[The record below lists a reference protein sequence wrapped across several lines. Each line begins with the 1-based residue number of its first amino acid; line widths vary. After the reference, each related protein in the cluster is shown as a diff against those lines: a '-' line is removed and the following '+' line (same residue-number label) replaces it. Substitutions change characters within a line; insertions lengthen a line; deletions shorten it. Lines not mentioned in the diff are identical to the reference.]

1 MIIPHR
7 GGRAGGSLL
16 PLSEKLAPRKRTGL
30 EFIYGAGES
39 AAEVIV
45 GSGVTTWKPRAA
57 VAQDGDDLWR
67 GGATAQQFFSDPFI
81 SDAPVRLWEAFKNP
95 QSVQPSSIAA
105 GRAGGWFAARQTV
118 CIDGI
123 VGHVRRNR
131 ARRQRQVGR
140 TSHTAFGLLQQ
151 SATPRGQASV
161 GVQHLQPRRIAAS
174 VASLWFF
181 IGEPSQTAQVTPIG
195 AGQVA
200 AIGESQILADEA
212 GDGRLDGSGADS
224 HPGLQI
230 AGAGLEYHT
239 RFVPGTSTYV
249 EGAAEKNP
257 MIRRGYS
264 RDHRPDCEQLVI
276 ALIVNNE
283 GFPFSYETFDGNRT
297 DVSTMETILRMV
309 ERKYGK
315 ARRIWVFDRGIVSE
329 ENLAAIRKRD
339 GQYLTGTPRSQMK
352 QFEAEL
358 LKEDWTQVR
367 PEVEVKK
374 VAIPQGE
381 ETYILCRTSGR
392 KEKEKAIRNR
402 FSNSME
408 TALKGLEKAIA
419 TGRLK
424 DRNKMERRLGKIQ
437 ARHPQV
443 NDLYDVALK
452 DTAEGVRL
460 FWQIKEDRKNWRES
474 REGAY
479 LLRTNLQAE
488 TAEELWSKY
497 MQLTEAEASFRA
509 LKSELSI
516 RPLFHQLEP
525 RVKAHVMVAFL
536 GYALWV
542 TLKHLLKRRPAIVPK
557 PSASGVENAQPMT
570 PMKAIA
576 LLSTLQSAD
585 IVLPTTDGREIR
597 LRRITEPTAEQK
609 SLLRQLGI
617 SLPEH
622 LQFHRECSADSAI
635 A

>member
-1 MIIPHR
+1 MFLRPNHR
-7 GGRAGGSLL
+7 GKDGKDHTYWSLVETVRTPDGPRQKTL
-16 PLSEKLAPRKRTGL
+16 CYLGELNSSAQARWLTTVEVFNEQGEAQQLKLFPSHVEPPADDPQVARVLLNKVRLERTRQFGACFLGL
-30 EFIYGAGES
+30 ELWKRLERDRFFEQAIDGES
-39 AAEVIV
+39 ADVPWSRVAALLAINRVCAP
-45 GSGVTTWKPRAA
+45 GSELAIEQRWYPSTAL
-57 VAQDGDDLWR
+57 DDLLKIDEGKINDTR
-67 GGATAQQFFSDPFI
+67 LYRCLDRILPHKTELERHLKNRYGELFGAEFD
-81 SDAPVRLWEAFKNP
+81 V
-95 QSVQPSSIAA
+95 
-105 GRAGGWFAARQTV
+105 
-118 CIDGI
+118 
-123 VGHVRRNR
+123 
-131 ARRQRQVGR
+131 
-140 TSHTAFGLLQQ
+140 LLYD
-151 SATPRGQASV
+151 
-161 GVQHLQPRRIAAS
+161 L
-174 VASLWFF
+174 
-181 IGEPSQTAQVTPIG
+181 
-195 AGQVA
+195 
-200 AIGESQILADEA
+200 
-212 GDGRLDGSGADS
+212 
-224 HPGLQI
+224 
-230 AGAGLEYHT
+230 
-239 RFVPGTSTYV
+239 TSTYV

-257 MIRRGYS
+257 MVRRGYS

-315 ARRIWVFDRGIVSE
+315 ARRVWVFDRGIVSE
-329 ENLAAIRKRD
+329 ENLAAIRKRG

-352 QFEAEL
+352 KFEAEL
-358 LKEDWTQVR
+358 LKDDWTQVR

-374 VAIPQGE
+374 VSIPQGE

-408 TALKGLEKAIA
+408 TALKGLEKAIVK
-419 TGRLK
+419 GRLK
-424 DRNKMERRLGKIQ
+424 DRHKMERRLGKIQ

-452 DTAEGVRL
+452 DTVEGVRL

-479 LLRTNLQAE
+479 LLRTNLKAE
-488 TAEELWSKY
+488 TAEELWSRY

-542 TLKHLLKRRPAIVPK
+542 TLKHLLRRRPALVDK
-557 PSASGVENAQPMT
+557 RSASHAENVQPMT

-609 SLLRQLGI
+609 LLLRQLGI

-622 LQFHRECSADSAI
+622 LQFNRECSVDLAI

>member
-1 MIIPHR
+1 MFLRPHSR
-7 GGRAGGSLL
+7 NKDGKDHTYWSLVETVRTADGPRQKTLCYLGELNSSAQARWLTTVEVFNEQGEARQLKLFPSHVEPPPGDAQVARVLLNKVRLERTRQFGAGFL
-16 PLSEKLAPRKRTGL
+16 GL
-30 EFIYGAGES
+30 ELWKRLELDRFFEQAVDGEPADVPWS
-39 AAEVIV
+39 RVAALLAINRLCAP
-45 GSGVTTWKPRAA
+45 GSELAIEQRWYPSTAL
-57 VAQDGDDLWR
+57 DDL
-67 GGATAQQFFSDPFI
+67 
-81 SDAPVRLWEAFKNP
+81 
-95 QSVQPSSIAA
+95 
-105 GRAGGWFAARQTV
+105 
-118 CIDGI
+118 
-123 VGHVRRNR
+123 
-131 ARRQRQVGR
+131 
-140 TSHTAFGLLQQ
+140 
-151 SATPRGQASV
+151 
-161 GVQHLQPRRIAAS
+161 
-174 VASLWFF
+174 
-181 IGEPSQTAQVTPIG
+181 
-195 AGQVA
+195 
-200 AIGESQILADEA
+200 
-212 GDGRLDGSGADS
+212 
-224 HPGLQI
+224 LQI
-230 AGAGLEYHT
+230 EEGKINDTRLYRCLDRILPHKTKLERHLKNRYGELFGAEFDVLLYDL
-239 RFVPGTSTYV
+239 TSTYV
-249 EGAAEKNP
+249 EGAAENNP
-257 MIRRGYS
+257 MVRRGYS

-358 LKEDWTQVR
+358 LKDDWTQVR
-367 PEVEVKK
+367 PEVEVRK

-408 TALKGLEKAIA
+408 SALKGLEKTIA
-419 TGRLK
+419 AGRLK

-443 NDLYDVALK
+443 NDLYDLALK

-460 FWQIKEDRKNWRES
+460 FWQIKEDRKNWRAA

-479 LLRTNLQAE
+479 LLRTNLKAE

-557 PSASGVENAQPMT
+557 PPASEAEIALPMT

-597 LRRITEPTAEQK
+597 LRRITQPTSEQK
-609 SLLRQLGI
+609 LLLRQLGI

>member
-1 MIIPHR
+1 LVPCGDSAH
-7 GGRAGGSLL
+7 AGWAAAENSLL
-16 PLSEKLAPRKRTGL
+16 PGELNSSAQSRWLRTVEVFNEQGEAQQLKLFPSHVEPPPDDPQVARVLLNKVRLERTRQFGACFPGL
-30 EFIYGAGES
+30 ELWKRLELDRFFEQAIDDEPADVPWSRVAALLAINRLCAPGSELAIEERWYPSTALDDLLEIEDGKINDTRLYRCLDRILPHKTKLERHLKDRYGALFG
-39 AAEVIV
+39 AEFDVLLY
-45 GSGVTTWKPRAA
+45 
-57 VAQDGDDLWR
+57 DL
-67 GGATAQQFFSDPFI
+67 
-81 SDAPVRLWEAFKNP
+81 
-95 QSVQPSSIAA
+95 
-105 GRAGGWFAARQTV
+105 
-118 CIDGI
+118 
-123 VGHVRRNR
+123 
-131 ARRQRQVGR
+131 
-140 TSHTAFGLLQQ
+140 
-151 SATPRGQASV
+151 
-161 GVQHLQPRRIAAS
+161 
-174 VASLWFF
+174 
-181 IGEPSQTAQVTPIG
+181 
-195 AGQVA
+195 
-200 AIGESQILADEA
+200 
-212 GDGRLDGSGADS
+212 
-224 HPGLQI
+224 
-230 AGAGLEYHT
+230 
-239 RFVPGTSTYV
+239 TSTYV

-257 MIRRGYS
+257 MVRRGYS

-283 GFPFSYETFDGNRT
+283 GFPFSYETFDGNRA

-315 ARRIWVFDRGIVSE
+315 ARRVWVFDRGIVSE
-329 ENLAAIRKRD
+329 ANLAAIRKRG
-339 GQYLTGTPRSQMK
+339 GQYLVGTPRSQMK

-358 LKEDWTQVR
+358 LKEDWTRVR

-381 ETYILCRTSGR
+381 ETYILCRTAGR
-392 KEKEKAIRNR
+392 KEKEKAIRSR

-408 TALKGLEKAIA
+408 TALKGLEKAIV

-443 NDLYDVALK
+443 NDLYDVALR
-452 DTAEGVRL
+452 DTSDGVRL
-460 FWQIKEDRKNWRES
+460 FWQMKEDRRNWRES

-479 LLRTNLQAE
+479 LLRTNLKAE
-488 TAEELWSKY
+488 TAEELWAKY
-497 MQLTEAEASFRA
+497 MQLTEVEASFRA

-542 TLKHLLKRRPAIVPK
+542 TLKHVLKRRPAIVPK
-557 PSASGVENAQPMT
+557 PSVSGVDNAQPLS
-570 PMKAIA
+570 PMRAIA

-585 IVLPTTDGREIR
+585 IVLPTTDGHEIR
-597 LRRITEPTAEQK
+597 LRRITEPSADQK

-622 LQFHRECSADSAI
+622 LQFNRKCSADSAI